1 MLLSFACTRGA
12 NSVVD
17 QQDNNNN
24 IGTQASSTLLWS
36 SVGANNQSN
45 NTVSEQLPL
54 NISSDP
60 FEVAAEGNGF
70 KVYSSPVI
78 FKGADNNIYVI
89 ALWAK
94 SGESK
99 LVKYTYNAGSLT
111 ADASFNV
118 SLTPASEFKTHQV
131 ILSKEDGDVFIY
143 VSHKDG
149 VDKYSATGVKQLTFG
164 NADDS
169 VSALLVDNQNLY
181 VQLAD
186 GVKKYSTTSGQ
197 ELNAVTFSGGSDSPE
212 RVLPMVVSGDFLYV
226 AQPNT
231 IYKLALTDVSESA
244 KEATTYKVSNLA
256 AFGDGDGIIYSIIYD
271 YLLNVNNVQDN
282 DGNDVSERTF
292 STTFYDFFGG
302 SNTNGN
308 YPNTVSTLYHE
319 ENGNKQSA
327 IGSNDHSALAVNNT
341 DYYVPGFY
349 SSWGT
354 TSAFAPIKGFA
365 TQESAYAE
373 STKLKGLVKVTG
385 GDTSSLDE
393 TNRVFDVT
401 PVARVEEYYLSEVNP
416 AVRFAVFD
424 TAESR
429 SFTVENTN
437 ATLFDTL
444 INAKKI
450 SEDND
455 GLGIGSTQ

>member
-1 MLLSFACTRGA
+1 M
-12 NSVVD
+12 V
-17 QQDNNNN
+17 
-24 IGTQASSTLLWS
+24 ITQ
-36 SVGANNQSN
+36 
-45 NTVSEQLPL
+45 
-54 NISSDP
+54 
-60 FEVAAEGNGF
+60 
-70 KVYSSPVI
+70 
-78 FKGADNNIYVI
+78 
-89 ALWAK
+89 
-94 SGESK
+94 
-99 LVKYTYNAGSLT
+99 
-111 ADASFNV
+111 
-118 SLTPASEFKTHQV
+118 
-131 ILSKEDGDVFIY
+131 
-143 VSHKDG
+143 
-149 VDKYSATGVKQLTFG
+149 
-164 NADDS
+164 
-169 VSALLVDNQNLY
+169 
-181 VQLAD
+181 
-186 GVKKYSTTSGQ
+186 
-197 ELNAVTFSGGSDSPE
+197 
-212 RVLPMVVSGDFLYV
+212 
-226 AQPNT
+226 
-231 IYKLALTDVSESA
+231 
-244 KEATTYKVSNLA
+244 
-256 AFGDGDGIIYSIIYD
+256 
-271 YLLNVNNVQDN
+271 
-282 DGNDVSERTF
+282 
-292 STTFYDFFGG
+292 
-302 SNTNGN
+302 
-308 YPNTVSTLYHE
+308 NTVSTLYHE

-455 GLGIGSTQ
+455 GLGDWKYTVIKHVNSAPLNFKPGQDETKQKLDNYNSFVRVGNVAGSSLKAFGSVSIKIEAIAVGDRFVIAADDQGNLHIID

>member
-1 MLLSFACTRGA
+1 MENTRLMKYKNLNVDSIVKKLKYDNLISFGGTKMKKYLLTNINAFELFACTRGA

-149 VDKYSATGVKQLTFG
+149 VDKYSATEVKQLTFG

-231 IYKLALTDVSESA
+231 IYKLCQLMFLSRR
-244 KEATTYKVSNLA
+244 K
-256 AFGDGDGIIYSIIYD
+256 
-271 YLLNVNNVQDN
+271 
-282 DGNDVSERTF
+282 
-292 STTFYDFFGG
+292 
-302 SNTNGN
+302 
-308 YPNTVSTLYHE
+308 
-319 ENGNKQSA
+319 KQL
-327 IGSNDHSALAVNNT
+327 H
-341 DYYVPGFY
+341 
-349 SSWGT
+349 
-354 TSAFAPIKGFA
+354 IK
-365 TQESAYAE
+365 
-373 STKLKGLVKVTG
+373 
-385 GDTSSLDE
+385 
-393 TNRVFDVT
+393 
-401 PVARVEEYYLSEVNP
+401 
-416 AVRFAVFD
+416 
-424 TAESR
+424 
-429 SFTVENTN
+429 
-437 ATLFDTL
+437 
-444 INAKKI
+444 
-450 SEDND
+450 
-455 GLGIGSTQ
+455 